1 MTDALGRKATTV
13 SREELFRQVWTTPMS
28 RLAQD
33 YGISGNGLAKICD
46 RLKVPYPPR
55 GYWAKK
61 AAGKRVV
68 QYRLPDREDGTPQT
82 ATISPTPPPVSP
94 PELLPE
100 IQQQVDAARQAAGA
114 VAVPARLVRPHPV
127 IAAWLAEREEERLR
141 AQRERDPWRR
151 TLGLPDWSESERRR
165 HRILDALFKAAER
178 HGIRIKQPDRF
189 TMFIEASGERV
200 DFKLK
205 EKHKQVRTPKTPE
218 EMKRLLPGDKAW
230 RQELQPTGAL
240 LFSIET
246 YLPTLPRRTWSDTVG
261 QPLEEQVGDILA
273 GLLLAGPLLVKQRR
287 DREEAERLRREEEH
301 RRYQEAE
308 RKRLDDNRWRRLTEL
323 ATRWR
328 QTDEVRR
335 FLDALDQHPDVA
347 GSLANG
353 EPVSEWLSWARVR
366 LAAFD
371 PLAGGPAG
379 VFEDLLKITS
389 WTYRE

>member
-1 MTDALGRKATTV
+1 M
-13 SREELFRQVWTTPMS
+13 
-28 RLAQD
+28 
-33 YGISGNGLAKICD
+33 
-46 RLKVPYPPR
+46 PYPPH

-82 ATISPTPPPVSP
+82 ATIRPTPLPASP
-94 PELLPE
+94 PEIPPE
-100 IQQQVDAARQAAGA
+100 IQQQADAARQAAGA
-114 VAVPARLVRPHPV
+114 VVVLARLVRPHPV

-141 AQRERDPWRR
+141 ARRERDPWRR
-151 TLGLPDWSESERRR
+151 TPGPPDWSNSERRR
-165 HRILDALFKAAER
+165 HCILDALFKAAER
-178 HGIRIKQPDRF
+178 HGIRVKQPDRF
-189 TMFIEASGERV
+189 TLFFEVSGEHV

-218 EMKRLLPGDKAW
+218 EIKRLLPGDKAW
-230 RQELQPTGAL
+230 RQELQPTGTL
-240 LFSIET
+240 SFSIET
-246 YLPTLPRRTWSDTVG
+246 YLPTLPRRTWGDTAG
-261 QPLEEQVGDILA
+261 QPLEKQVGDVLA

-287 DREEAERLRREEEH
+287 DREEAERRQREEEH

-308 RKRLDDNRWRRLTEL
+308 RKRLDDNRWRRFTEL
-323 ATRWR
+323 AARWR

-353 EPVSEWLSWARVR
+353 EAVSEWLSWARAR
-366 LAAFD
+366 LATFD
-371 PLAGGPAG
+371 PLADGPAG
-379 VFEDLLKITS
+379 VFEDLLRITS